1 MLLNM
6 KPGAP
11 RRLCGHSVN
20 ATVTYIGGGAALKA
34 DEMVMMR
41 WFARDVG
48 VAPIRKVEA
57 LHKTLLCKKFKETKD
72 GGATDPKPASL
83 SIVQELCRREVA
95 LSLLNQFSELA
106 AWPGEAHPRLIQRG
120 QHFCRHGRTLP
131 QMRLS
136 IITARR
142 GVSSSMGILHA
153 WR

>member
-20 ATVTYIGGGAALKA
+20 AAVTNIGGGAALKA

-57 LHKTLLCKKFKETKD
+57 LHKALLCKKFKETQQIEEVTSTLREYQ
-72 GGATDPKPASL
+72 GAEFVA
-83 SIVQELCRREVA
+83 ELEKII
-95 LSLLNQFSELA
+95 E
-106 AWPGEAHPRLIQRG
+106 
-120 QHFCRHGRTLP
+120 QH
-131 QMRLS
+131 QS
-136 IITARR
+136 K
-142 GVSSSMGILHA
+142 
-153 WR
+153 